1 MNNKDDMGWIK
12 WSEYNVKSPTD
23 IVVVKWNIVEWKYK
37 VGDWSEYE
45 MKMCVDWSDKRV
57 LIWSDNI
64 MEW

>member
-1 MNNKDDMGWIK
+1 M
-12 WSEYNVKSPTD
+12 KSPTV

-57 LIWSDNI
+57 LIWSDNL